1 VNEWV
6 SASAQVALVAALTWL
21 VPWVGI
27 RMLAGSLASSPLA
40 QRVNYRGRTV
50 FVGLGIVWVF
60 WVAGMVLL
68 RHAGQAWGAAL
79 SVFVALGAVAPLVL
93 TTLLFGVID
102 DAYGSAGDRGFRG
115 HLAALAAGRMTTGAL
130 KLLGIAFV
138 SVAAA
143 SSIADGSSAGSSGT
157 ASAFLASPGVLL
169 PWAAWTVALGALIAL
184 FANLVNLTDLRPG
197 RSLKF
202 YGVAAAVLVVGAYTS
217 SATSLGGAT
226 VLAIALF
233 GPLVAA
239 WSFDAG
245 ERGML
250 GDAGANA
257 AGVLLGFVAAWECGR
272 SWVALVVLGVLL
284 AVNLASERWS
294 FSVIIARNKP
304 LSWIDRLGRPPHDPS
319 QANSAKT
326 SPQSETSDS

>member
-1 VNEWV
+1 VNGWV

-21 VPWVGI
+21 LPWAGI
-27 RMLAGSLASSPLA
+27 RMLAGSLAASPLA
-40 QRVNYRGRTV
+40 QRVNYRRQTV

-68 RHAGQAWGAAL
+68 RYAGQAMGSAL
-79 SVFVALGAVAPLVL
+79 SVFVALGAVSPLVI

-115 HLAALAAGRMTTGAL
+115 HLAALVAGRMTTGAL

-143 SSIADGSSAGSSGT
+143 TAIVGGSGIGTSSIASVL
-157 ASAFLASPGVLL
+157 LASPGALL
-169 PWAAWTVALGALIAL
+169 PWAAWTIALGAVIAL
-184 FANLVNLTDLRPG
+184 SANLVNLTDLRPG
-197 RSLKF
+197 RALKF
-202 YGVAAAVLVVGAYTS
+202 YGVCAGALVVGAYLS
-217 SATSLGGAT
+217 AATSLGGAT
-226 VLAIALF
+226 VLAIALI
-233 GPLVAA
+233 GPVVAV

-250 GDAGANA
+250 GDAGANT
-257 AGVLLGFVAAWECGR
+257 AGALLGFVAAWECGR

-294 FSVIIARNKP
+294 FSVIIAHNRP
-304 LSWIDRLGRPPHDPS
+304 LSWIDRLGRPPHDPA
-319 QANSAKT
+319 QANSAKS
-326 SPQSETSDS
+326 SPQSETSDG